1 MSTLKLDELIVGAG
15 LTLKRTAT
23 GVYKFFKTS
32 STNVVNTPIEMNDS
46 GLILDNPLA
55 LAEPSLSDSS
65 LKLAPTSWINKKI
78 GNFSDVKVI
87 SAATTLDTSYSGSLI
102 NTGGASF
109 TITLP
114 PTASIYKG
122 FTVGFYSSSSGV
134 VTIARNGTQLLFNG
148 IVAGAG
154 SANYALGSGQS
165 IEFTFDGVNWIA
177 MGGTGSASL
186 STNGY
191 QRLPSGLILQWGAL
205 FNTTLSA
212 NGSHSISFPISY
224 PTSWLSANA
233 ISAFSAGVNGV
244 YSLYLSQITN
254 TGCLLV
260 SDNSTE
266 WSQVGNIYWQSIG
279 Y

>member
-87 SAATTLDTSYSGSLI
+87 SAATTLDASYGGSLI
-102 NTGGASF
+102 NTSGASF

-114 PTASIYKG
+114 STASIYKG

-134 VTIARNGTQLLFNG
+134 VTIARNGTQLLHNG
-148 IVAGAG
+148 VVAGAG
-154 SANYALGSGQS
+154 SVNYALGRGQS
-165 IEFTFDGVNWIA
+165 IEFTFDGVNWIG

-191 QRLPSGLILQWGAL
+191 QILPSGLILQWGR
-205 FNTTLSA
+205 N
-212 NGSHSISFPISY
+212 SHNSSSGAVIYNFPIAFPNQVLTMTSAIYDYFATEGYTVQSMPISLSQYRLTHNY
-224 PTSWLSANA
+224 PTHQSGLTVSWIA
-233 ISAFSAGVNGV
+233 
-244 YSLYLSQITN
+244 
-254 TGCLLV
+254 
-260 SDNSTE
+260 
-266 WSQVGNIYWQSIG
+266 IG

>member
-1 MSTLKLDELIVGAG
+1 
-15 LTLKRTAT
+15 
-23 GVYKFFKTS
+23 
-32 STNVVNTPIEMNDS
+32 MNDS

-87 SAATTLDTSYSGSLI
+87 SAATTLDASYGGSLI
-102 NTGGASF
+102 NTSGASF

-114 PTASIYKG
+114 STASIYKG

-134 VTIARNGTQLLFNG
+134 VTIARNGTQLLYNG
-148 IVAGAG
+148 VVAGAG
-154 SANYALGSGQS
+154 SVNYALGRGQS
-165 IEFTFDGVNWIA
+165 IEFTFDGVNWIG

-191 QRLPSGLILQWGAL
+191 QILPSGLILQWGNNYHNSSSGAVIY
-205 FNTTLSA
+205 N
-212 NGSHSISFPISY
+212 FPIAFPNQVLTMTSAIYDYFATAGYTVQSAPMSLSQYRLTHNY
-224 PTSWLSANA
+224 PTQQGGLAVSWIA
-233 ISAFSAGVNGV
+233 
-244 YSLYLSQITN
+244 
-254 TGCLLV
+254 
-260 SDNSTE
+260 
-266 WSQVGNIYWQSIG
+266 IG